1 MQPRASRAASSVV
14 SESVNI
20 LGAAGNGG
28 ANGKLQ
34 QYRIHDNDAPHVS
47 NTYSYD
53 NTVGSQPREMS
64 FLRKSITTNS
74 VFRKVTSSTS
84 FGGGGANMLSLSS
97 TVNSTATTASSNGN
111 STTSIIT
118 NNNTGGGSSGSGSG
132 SGNVD
137 GCTEIETLMNSVVV
151 SDISEISK
159 NYASGAFNLIK
170 TQLNQSLYTNYSLGL
185 FNAKRPLNATY
196 EKVRKFIN
204 TNLEGLLQSVNL
216 YNTNTSVIE
225 ERNAYKIIADKFND
239 PNELLA
245 QLNMLRG
252 SVSLFPDQH
261 ITVIP
266 VEIKAEY
273 LTYIKTYGY
282 PENGIWDPDLL
293 GSIIAS
299 IGPTN
304 I

>member
-1 MQPRASRAASSVV
+1 
-14 SESVNI
+14 
-20 LGAAGNGG
+20 
-28 ANGKLQ
+28 
-34 QYRIHDNDAPHVS
+34 
-47 NTYSYD
+47 
-53 NTVGSQPREMS
+53 MS
-64 FLRKSITTNS
+64 FVRKGITTG

-84 FGGGGANMLSLSS
+84 FGGGGSNMLSLTS

-111 STTSIIT
+111 STTIII
-118 NNNTGGGSSGSGSG
+118 NNTGGGGGSGGGS

-137 GCTEIETLMNSVVV
+137 GCIEIETLMNSVVV

-159 NYASGAFNLIK
+159 NYASGAFNIIK

-185 FNAKRPLNATY
+185 FNAKKPLNSTY

-216 YNTNTSVIE
+216 YNTSTTVTE
-225 ERNAYKIIADKFND
+225 QRDAYKVIADKFND